1 MHAALLHTH
10 NLLRWVVLI
19 LGVLT
24 LIKAAQGLSGD
35 RAYATTRRFTAMFM
49 GSLHLQLLLGLLLY
63 MNSPAVKAAMRDM
76 EATMADSALRF
87 IVAEHPVLMVVA
99 AIVMTVGAIIAKNAA
114 NDAAKH
120 RKALIFAG
128 ITMAIVLYGIP
139 WGRALFPG
147 MG

>member
-1 MHAALLHTH
+1 MYSALLHTH

-24 LIKAAQGLSGD
+24 IVKAAQGLSGA

-76 EATMADSALRF
+76 QATMADSALRF

-99 AIVMTVGAIIAKNAA
+99 AIVMTVGAIISKNAA

-139 WGRALFPG
+139 WSRALFPG
-147 MG
+147 MS

>member
-1 MHAALLHTH
+1 MYSALLHTH

-24 LIKAAQGLSGD
+24 VVKAAQGLSGD
-35 RAYATTRRFTAMFM
+35 RLYATTRRFTAMFM
-49 GSLHLQLLLGLLLY
+49 ASLHLQLLLGLLLY

-139 WGRALFPG
+139 WNRALFPG
-147 MG
+147 MT